1 MTELTCIVQSSS
13 DACSGP
19 FSTELGHAA
28 VSLHSERVVEMRIQV
43 GSDDCGVLQVCGRW
57 LEADLLATG
66 DTDGTVAALTHHTV
80 GEVSAAPG
88 HQRWAPGQL
97 QPALC

>member
-1 MTELTCIVQSSS
+1 MFTCIVQSSG
-13 DACSGP
+13 DATDGP
-19 FSTELGHAA
+19 LGTELGHAT

-43 GSDDCGVLQVCGRW
+43 TDDDRGVLQVCRTW

-66 DTDGTVAALTHHTV
+66 DTRGPIAELAHHTV
-80 GEVSAAPG
+80 GEVTAAPG
-88 HQRWAPGQL
+88 HQGWAPGQL